1 MTPGLFETPAAWDA
15 SALRADG
22 SWTVYLTD
30 AHRAELLNA
39 LAHFKD
45 VMQARGMTA
54 QWLHGTLMP
63 PPVDFPL
70 PTLGAVLRQARA
82 DLESRFGLVLL
93 RGVPVAGQ
101 AATVVFDQTVTLTG
115 LPGWGI
121 DILGADVVDAQ
132 RTQPNTV
139 VLTFSNSIVG
149 AAQLTIPFEDPA
161 IRNQFGGYVA
171 DTLYLLA

>member
-1 MTPGLFETPAAWDA
+1 MLKGHDKNVAERKAPKKATPIRIT
-15 SALRADG
+15 
-22 SWTVYLTD
+22 
-30 AHRAELLNA
+30 
-39 LAHFKD
+39 
-45 VMQARGMTA
+45 
-54 QWLHGTLMP
+54 
-63 PPVDFPL
+63 
-70 PTLGAVLRQARA
+70 
-82 DLESRFGLVLL
+82 
-93 RGVPVAGQ
+93 GVTVAGQ